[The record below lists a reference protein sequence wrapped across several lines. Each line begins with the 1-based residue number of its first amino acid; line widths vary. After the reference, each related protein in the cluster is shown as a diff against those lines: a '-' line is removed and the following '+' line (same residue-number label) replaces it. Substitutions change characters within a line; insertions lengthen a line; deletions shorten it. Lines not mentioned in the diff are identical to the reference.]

1 MRLTPVRL
9 VAIIVAM
16 LMIAACGGGDTAE
29 ETTTTT
35 TTQAEPETTVA
46 SEPVDSEPADDPG
59 AGSDDGG
66 GITTVCLD
74 ATQAMAAAINAYTTG
89 LAGAMGGSLDD
100 ESLQLSAGQLQA
112 MADAAPDEIK
122 DDLEVIADE
131 LEAFYT
137 ALGEAGY
144 EPGVTPTPEQMAQLS
159 ALAEVVDQEAFDEA
173 SDNINAW
180 FEANC

>member
-1 MRLTPVRL
+1 MRFTPVRL
-9 VAIIVAM
+9 VAIIAALLLV
-16 LMIAACGGGDTAE
+16 AACGGEGTDE

-35 TTQAEPETTVA
+35 TTQAEPDTTVA

-59 AGSDDGG
+59 SGSDDGG

-74 ATQAMAAAINAYTTG
+74 ATQARAAAINAYTTG

-122 DDLEVIADE
+122 DDLEVIANE
-131 LEAFYT
+131 LESFYA
-137 ALGEAGY
+137 ALSEAGY
-144 EPGVTPTPEQMAQLS
+144 QSGVAPTPEQIAQLS
-159 ALAEVVDQEAFDEA
+159 ALAEVVDQEAFEVA

>member
-1 MRLTPVRL
+1 MRFTPVRL
-9 VAIIVAM
+9 VAIIAALL
-16 LMIAACGGGDTAE
+16 LMAACGGDGTAE
-29 ETTTTT
+29 ETTTT

-46 SEPVDSEPADDPG
+46 SQPVDSEPADDTG
-59 AGSDDGG
+59 SGSDDGG

-122 DDLEVIADE
+122 DDLEVIANE
-131 LEAFYT
+131 LGDFYT
-137 ALGEAGY
+137 ALSESGY
-144 EPGVTPTPEQMAQLS
+144 QPGVAPTPEQIAQLS

-180 FEANC
+180 FEDNC

>member
-9 VAIIVAM
+9 VAIFAA
-16 LMIAACGGGDTAE
+16 LLLIAACGGDGTDE
-29 ETTTTT
+29 EATTTT
-35 TTQAEPETTVA
+35 TTQAGPETTVA

-122 DDLEVIADE
+122 DDLEVIANE

-144 EPGVTPTPEQMAQLS
+144 EPGVAPTPEQIAQLS
-159 ALAEVVDQEAFDEA
+159 ALAEVVDQEVFDEA